1 MEQHLCAASGPA
13 HVLFLLHPPVHQ
25 LVHSRLHPRCR
36 YAMAFAVFPAAALES
51 YTYVEPPII
60 GPIQAANFGSLIPT
74 ESRSLSP
81 EICCHDITKPL
92 ATTCRSVSIVLR
104 SRACRLTA
112 PARSLLAVATT
123 RLEPISAHHGLKKA
137 RTESAQGTL
146 CRRNFY

>member
-74 ESRSLSP
+74 ESRRLSP
-81 EICCHDITKPL
+81 EICCHEGQ
-92 ATTCRSVSIVLR
+92 R
-104 SRACRLTA
+104 
-112 PARSLLAVATT
+112 
-123 RLEPISAHHGLKKA
+123 
-137 RTESAQGTL
+137 GTGQI
-146 CRRNFY
+146 RRKVKEDENGIGMAGGRNFSSTTGGGGRVANK